1 MRSICL
7 AVAIV

>member
-7 AVAIV
+7 AIV

>member
-7 AVAIV
+7 ALVVV